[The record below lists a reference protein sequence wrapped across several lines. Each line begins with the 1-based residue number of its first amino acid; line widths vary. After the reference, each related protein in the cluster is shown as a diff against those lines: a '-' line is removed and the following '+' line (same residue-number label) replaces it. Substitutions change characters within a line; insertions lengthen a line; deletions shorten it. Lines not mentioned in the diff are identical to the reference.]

1 MEDEKFREQGTELLN
16 YIISYKN
23 TLRSRRALPD
33 VEPGFMRG
41 LIPDRAPEDPDDW
54 EDVLKDVERVIMPG
68 VTHWQSPKFFA
79 YYPTTSSNPSLLA
92 DLLCNAISSNGF
104 SWASCPSCT
113 ELEVLMMD
121 WLGQMLNLPPSFLFS
136 GPGNG
141 GGVIQSSASEATL
154 MCLLSA
160 RTLFFKK
167 EREKNP
173 ELTMGQL
180 VDSLVAYSSDQ
191 AHSSVERAGLIGAVR
206 MRKLE
211 TDEKGSLRGAT
222 LQAAILEDKAK
233 GLVPFFIAT
242 VSGSTSSCAF
252 DNLKELGPV
261 CQEHGV
267 WMHIDA
273 AYAGSA
279 FICPEFRPLLD
290 GVEYATSFNFNP
302 YMWMKMTYDCSAL
315 WVQDSDLLRCAFDV
329 DPLYLKH
336 ENVGVMPDFRNS
348 PCGVSGEPSP
358 SSPPSRACARANQ
371 DQRQRD
377 DSGGGGDGASLSD
390 VGHWQ
395 IPLGRKFRSLK
406 IWFVLRL
413 FGLKKLQE
421 DIRKDVRLAH
431 ELEAMVKSDVR
442 FEIAADVILGLVCF
456 RLKGLNEV
464 SERLLRF
471 LNADGKIHLVP
482 SKLKDTFFLRLAIC
496 SPVCES
502 ADIGHAW
509 DVIRKAADV
518 VLTSQANQAP

>member
-1 MEDEKFREQGTELLN
+1 MDESTFRESGAEMLKYVT
-16 YIISYKN
+16 SYMN

-79 YYPTTSSNPSLLA
+79 YFPTAFSYPSMLA
-92 DLLCNAISSNGF
+92 DMLCNTIACIGF
-104 SWASCPSCT
+104 TWASCPSCT

-141 GGVIQSSASEATL
+141 GGVIQGTASEATL

-233 GLVPFFIAT
+233 GLVPFFVCGT
-242 VSGSTSSCAF
+242 LGSTTSCAF

-290 GVEYATSFNFNP
+290 GVEFAMSFNFNP
-302 YMWMKMTYDCSAL
+302 HKWLKVMFDCSTL
-315 WVQDSDLLRCAFDV
+315 WVQNTDHLRYAFDV

-336 ENVGVMPDFRNS
+336 ENQGVMPDFR
-348 PCGVSGEPSP
+348 
-358 SSPPSRACARANQ
+358 
-371 DQRQRD
+371 
-377 DSGGGGDGASLSD
+377 
-390 VGHWQ
+390 HWQ

-431 ELEAMVKSDVR
+431 EFEALVRSDVR
-442 FEIAADVILGLVCF
+442 FEIVADVTLGLVCF
-456 RLKGLNEV
+456 KLKGPNEI
-464 SERLLRF
+464 SERLLRD
-471 LNADGKIHLVP
+471 LNANGKIHLVP
-482 SKLKDTFFLRLAIC
+482 SKMKDTYFLRLAIC
-496 SPVCES
+496 SPLCES
-502 ADIGHAW
+502 GDIQYAW
-509 DVIRKAADV
+509 DVIKKAADV
-518 VLTSQANQAP
+518 ILAS

>member
-336 ENVGVMPDFRNS
+336 ENVGVMPDFR
-348 PCGVSGEPSP
+348 
-358 SSPPSRACARANQ
+358 
-371 DQRQRD
+371 
-377 DSGGGGDGASLSD
+377 
-390 VGHWQ
+390 HWQ